1 MGRLGPPWQWT
12 GHLKQAGTCRW
23 HGRELWRIDR
33 VSVVKGRKEWP
44 WQKLQAKC
52 SKARGFPLESINEQ
66 LHSWEHSGAGDYW
79 DIDLTSK
86 VSQLANSRTR
96 NQEPH
101 WIKVETHRGSFPRQT
116 QTHKGWKGQAVMC
129 DSFSPFLSGRLV
141 LKAITRI
148 LQHVCIKIFS
158 TKQLFDNGEEKI
170 ITGNENFYFRA
181 MKQRCSWGCFV
192 SDTGSSPDNDLEN
205 E

>member
-1 MGRLGPPWQWT
+1 
-12 GHLKQAGTCRW
+12 
-23 HGRELWRIDR
+23 
-33 VSVVKGRKEWP
+33 
-44 WQKLQAKC
+44 
-52 SKARGFPLESINEQ
+52 
-66 LHSWEHSGAGDYW
+66 
-79 DIDLTSK
+79 
-86 VSQLANSRTR
+86 
-96 NQEPH
+96 
-101 WIKVETHRGSFPRQT
+101 
-116 QTHKGWKGQAVMC
+116 MC

-181 MKQRCSWGCFV
+181 MKQKCSWGCFV